1 MAAVGASN
9 PMTRSDLR
17 LAPLVDTAWVRA
29 NAARPDVRLVEVD
42 VDTGLYEKG
51 HLPGAVAW
59 NWTTQ
64 LNDPVRRDVASKEQ
78 FEALLSA
85 SGVTRDTT
93 LVLYGDNH
101 NWFAAFGFWLLKLY
115 GHDNVVLLDG
125 GRRKWETERLPLVTE
140 VPRVAPTAYRV
151 GRVREELRATRDF
164 VLAAV
169 RGGTHRLVDV
179 RSPDEYTGRILAPPG
194 LQETALRGGHV
205 PGAHNVPWAKA
216 VREDGTFRSPEELRA
231 LYAPALDKEVITYCR
246 IGERSSHT
254 WFVLSQIL
262 GHEKTRNYDGSWTEY
277 GNLIGVPVKTGPE
290 P

>member
-1 MAAVGASN
+1 
-9 PMTRSDLR
+9 MTRSPSP
-17 LAPLVDTAWVRA
+17 LAPLVDAAWVRE
-29 NAARPDVRLVEVD
+29 NAHRPDVRLVEVD
-42 VDTGLYEKG
+42 VDTTLYEKG
-51 HLPGAVAW
+51 HLEGAIAW

-64 LNDPVRRDVASKEQ
+64 LNDPVRRDVASREQ

-85 SGVTRDTT
+85 SGVTPDTT

-101 NWFAAFGFWLLKLY
+101 NWFAAFGYWLLKYY
-115 GHDNVVLLDG
+115 GHEKVALLDG
-125 GRRKWETERLPLVTE
+125 GRRKWETDRLPLVAE
-140 VPRVAPTAYRV
+140 VPEVAPTQYRV
-151 GRVREELRATRDF
+151 RQVNHELRATRDL

-169 RGGTHRLVDV
+169 RGQTHRFVDV

-216 VREDGTFRSPEELRA
+216 VNEDGTFRATEELRA
-231 LYAPALDKEVITYCR
+231 LYAPALDREAITYCR

-254 WFVLSQIL
+254 WFVVRELL
-262 GHEKTRNYDGSWTEY
+262 GHENTRNYDGSWTEY
-277 GNLIGVPVKTGPE
+277 GNLIGVPVKTGAE